1 MATQDRCPSVRRGSI
16 PFHSK
21 SSEAPLVQMTG
32 HSNKTSTHQ
41 LLPSLVEDE
50 NSPSLSDERSASMSS
65 DGKPLQA
72 VDVAIEHSQAT
83 TKTKHSKH
91 KRKNKHSRT
100 PGNEMSRNVANSN
113 NSSQGRH
120 SEETSHARPRQD
132 TDHSP
137 LLRFKK
143 FACQIKNQIMWKK
156 GLERAEEHLKTVVP
170 TSFDSQT
177 DTLTFNVNAFKPEI
191 QSYGALSLRAKAI
204 LMQPSFNRSEE
215 ELKFIHQF
223 TVRLKCFDRYP
234 IYVRKELARVLYY
247 ESFEKGRVV
256 IRQGDIGFNFY
267 FILSGSVLVEMQ
279 EEDQKT
285 GKKHN
290 MIIGELGAGA
300 AFGELAL
307 LHDDRRRATIV
318 CHENCEFLKIDK
330 PDFDE
335 VLKKNYE
342 REWKNRMHHL
352 KEHPIF
358 QKWSLGNL
366 HYAVE
371 SSHLIEYPP
380 NTLVLKDLK
389 TPSDKVFFIV
399 KGTCNVVQKVYLSE
413 SIENSTHIQ
422 LLHRKRKEK
431 LALPP
436 IPGVEKENS
445 EPKIYPWQRQSRYGP
460 ISFGVT
466 RRVKRWWIIRTLHP
480 GDYFGVGEGQ
490 EGMSIISNQKVELLL
505 VNKMVFKKQDRG
517 KVLGVMQSEAKELYP
532 SLQTALRSYIV
543 TKKWRAYKRML
554 VIEAAKKQRGGTK
567 ATFSNSL

>member
-1 MATQDRCPSVRRGSI
+1 
-16 PFHSK
+16 
-21 SSEAPLVQMTG
+21 MTG
-32 HSNKTSTHQ
+32 HTSTHQ
-41 LLPSLVEDE
+41 PLPSLVEDE
-50 NSPSLSDERSASMSS
+50 ISLNGSTKSNSISS
-65 DGKPLQA
+65 DGKPLIS
-72 VDVAIEHSQAT
+72 VDPAQVA
-83 TKTKHSKH
+83 TKTKHTKS
-91 KRKNKHSRT
+91 KRKAKHSR
-100 PGNEMSRNVANSN
+100 PGNETSRNGASSN
-113 NSSQGRH
+113 NSSPPVE
-120 SEETSHARPRQD
+120 STSQSKD
-132 TDHSP
+132 KGYSP
-137 LLRFKK
+137 LLRFRK

-156 GLERAEEHLKTVVP
+156 GLERAEEHLKAAVP

-204 LMQPSFNRSEE
+204 LMQPFFNRSEE
-215 ELKFIHQF
+215 ELKFLHQF

-342 REWKNRMHHL
+342 REWNNRMQHL

-358 QKWSLGNL
+358 QKWSLTNL

-371 SSHLIEYPP
+371 SSHLAEYPP
-380 NTLVLKDLK
+380 STLVLKDLK

-399 KGTCNVVQKVYLSE
+399 KGTCNVVQKVYLLE
-413 SIENSTHIQ
+413 SVENSTHIQ
-422 LLHRKRKEK
+422 LLQRKPKDR
-431 LALPP
+431 LTLPP
-436 IPGVEKENS
+436 IPGVETEGC
-445 EPKIYPWQRQSRYGP
+445 EPKISPLQRQSRYGP

-517 KVLGVMQSEAKELYP
+517 KILGVMQSQAMELYP
-532 SLQTALRSYIV
+532 SQQAALRSYIV
-543 TKKWRAYKRML
+543 TKKWKAYKRKL
-554 VIEAAKKQRGGTK
+554 VIEAARRQRGGAN
-567 ATFSNSL
+567 ATFYV